1 MTESPDQP
9 PRSWVPVAA
18 AGAIA
23 AVVLIAAVIW
33 WIAGAGVSDEQ
44 QAGIVACEQFAIDEG
59 LPEIVRGDVAGPED
73 GIVDV
78 SWEFAD
84 GTFGGCQVEVID
96 GVAGEPAL
104 VGDIAATPSP
114 SPSA

>member
-1 MTESPDQP
+1 MSQTPDQP
-9 PRSWVPVAA
+9 RSWAPVAG
-18 AGAIA
+18 AGAVA
-23 AVVLIAAVIW
+23 AVVIVAAVIW
-33 WIAGAGVSDEQ
+33 WLVGAGVSGDQ
-44 QAGIVACEQFAIDEG
+44 QVGIAACEQFAIDEG
-59 LPEIVRGDVAGPED
+59 LPAIARGDVSGPED
-73 GIVDV
+73 GVVDV

-84 GTFGGCQVEVID
+84 GTFGGCQVTVTD